1 MGSLWRRLESRGVAG
16 EGGWRI
22 GESEDRERERKRG
35 EVQKGDRLSRSKRGS
50 VPPGPEQEPGAV
62 VNGVVAC
69 NNNENNNN
77 INKSDDDDNNTRDLG
92 PLGKVASWRRP
103 FMNAVLI
110 QPHLCR

>member
-1 MGSLWRRLESRGVAG
+1 M
-16 EGGWRI
+16 
-22 GESEDRERERKRG
+22 
-35 EVQKGDRLSRSKRGS
+35 
-50 VPPGPEQEPGAV
+50 PPGPEQEPGAV

-77 INKSDDDDNNTRDLG
+77 INKSDDDDDNNTRDLG